1 MTDRA
6 KPIDPQAAVEEL
18 WRCAPAHAKAKSE
31 RVYLEEFRKSKK
43 ALLMKQAGVDGVKT
57 SAAQEVEAY
66 ADPEYQALLEALRD
80 AVEREELA
88 RWRMVSCQAA
98 IEVWRSQE
106 ASNRAEARATA

>member
-1 MTDRA
+1 M

-18 WRCAPAHAKAKSE
+18 WKHAPAHAKAKAE

-43 ALLMKQAGVDGVKT
+43 AMLMKAAEVAGHKT
-57 SAAQEVEAY
+57 SVAQEREAY
-66 ADPEYQALLEALRD
+66 SNDEYIQLLEALKKATED
-80 AVEREELA
+80 EELA

-106 ASNRAEARATA
+106 ASNRNIERSAR